1 MHTTEHSEKIDTAL
15 NELIVERG
23 WSGVTMAGL
32 ADRAGIDLLG
42 LYEAADTRAKA
53 LIGAFSRLD
62 RQVLAAGAADA
73 ADTPRDRVFE
83 IMMRRYDALVPWRAA
98 LKRLVREL
106 PFDPPSLLAVNFAAE
121 RAMARM
127 LEAARLGG
135 DGLAGQIRRRGL
147 LAIHLAVL
155 RVFVDDDTPDLSAT
169 MKALD
174 SRLKS
179 IERWA
184 EMLERITPQPR
195 TAALQQDAAVANPV
209 VDDPENAN
217 AQPLS

>member
-1 MHTTEHSEKIDTAL
+1 MQTTEHSEQIDTAL
-15 NELIVERG
+15 RELIVERG
-23 WSGVTMAGL
+23 WAGVTMAAL
-32 ADRAGIDLLG
+32 ADRAGIDLLS
-42 LYEAADTRAKA
+42 LCQATDTRAKA
-53 LIGAFSRLD
+53 LIDAFGRLD

-98 LKRLVREL
+98 LKRLLREL

-127 LEAARLGG
+127 LEAARLSGE
-135 DGLAGQIRRRGL
+135 GLAGQIRRRGL

-169 MKALD
+169 MKSLD

-184 EMLERITPQPR
+184 EMLERFTPKGRP
-195 TAALQQDAAVANPV
+195 ASPPSDAAAANPV